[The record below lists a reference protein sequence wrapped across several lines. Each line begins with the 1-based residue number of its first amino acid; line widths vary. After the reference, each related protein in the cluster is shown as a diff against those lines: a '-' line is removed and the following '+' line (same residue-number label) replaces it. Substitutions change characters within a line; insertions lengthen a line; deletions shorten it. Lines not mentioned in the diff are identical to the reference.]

1 MSFAKRVLQ
10 LVIDFVVDVFYGIP
24 KRLYNKVVTRTV
36 DFESDLVPTFAGF
49 VVDSIKVLVF
59 IVAFWFVSPF
69 IAAAIGVILLIR
81 AIELLIELVLC
92 ILKLFVVAILKGLF
106 SIVGQAFAN
115 RSATVS
121 NAI

>member
-24 KRLYNKVVTRTV
+24 KRLYSKVITRTV

-49 VVDSIKVLVF
+49 VVDSIKVLVIVVAIWF
-59 IVAFWFVSPF
+59 ISPL
-69 IAAAIGVILLIR
+69 IAAAIGVILAIR
-81 AIELLIELVLC
+81 FIELLIEFVLC
-92 ILKLFVVAILKGLF
+92 ILKLIVVAFMKGVF

-121 NAI
+121 NVI